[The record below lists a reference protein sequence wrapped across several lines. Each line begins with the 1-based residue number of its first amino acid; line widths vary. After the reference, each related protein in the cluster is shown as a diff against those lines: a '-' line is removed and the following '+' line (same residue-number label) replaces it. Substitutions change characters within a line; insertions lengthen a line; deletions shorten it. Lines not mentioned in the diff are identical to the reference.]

1 VIHGKTGTGKSLL
14 LAAIIGE
21 ANILEGDVQVPRA
34 PPMHMRGNENA
45 SLEGWIIPSAV
56 AYVGQ
61 VPWIENTS
69 IKNTVLFGLPYHH
82 ERYMQVSQPHFLM
95 DLCRYVFAIGN
106 ALSTSDHQVLYF
118 QEKLTIIFQRRSY
131 MHVHSCLTSL
141 CFQMEKTLRLAR
153 LAST

>member
-1 VIHGKTGTGKSLL
+1 LLTIHSAIHGKTGTGKSLL

-21 ANILEGDVQVPRA
+21 AQIVKGDVKAPRA

-45 SLEGWIIPSAV
+45 SLEDWIIPSAV

-82 ERYMQVSQPHFLM
+82 ERYMQVSQPCLFM
-95 DLCRYVFAIGN
+95 DSCSFVFATG
-106 ALSTSDHQVLYF
+106 D
-118 QEKLTIIFQRRSY
+118 
-131 MHVHSCLTSL
+131 
-141 CFQMEKTLRLAR
+141 TLLIDM
-153 LAST
+153 

>member
-1 VIHGKTGTGKSLL
+1 VIQTTKYRDAHLLTIDSVIHGKTGTGKSLL

-45 SLEGWIIPSAV
+45 SLEDWIIPSAV

-82 ERYMQVSQPHFLM
+82 ERYMQVSQPRGFM
-95 DLCRYVFAIGN
+95 DSRNCVVFIGDT
-106 ALSTSDHQVLYF
+106 L
-118 QEKLTIIFQRRSY
+118 LTCNHHIGP
-131 MHVHSCLTSL
+131 
-141 CFQMEKTLRLAR
+141 CF
-153 LAST
+153 

>member
-1 VIHGKTGTGKSLL
+1 MDYKYLDEDLLMICSVIHGKTGTGKSLL

-21 ANILEGDVQVPRA
+21 ANVLEGDVQVPRA

-45 SLEGWIIPSAV
+45 SAGNWIIPSAV

-82 ERYMQVSQPHFLM
+82 ERYMQVSQTKDTHM
-95 DLCRYVFAIGN
+95 M
-106 ALSTSDHQVLYF
+106 LST
-118 QEKLTIIFQRRSY
+118 
-131 MHVHSCLTSL
+131 HSAVYLPLVVFTRANTK
-141 CFQMEKTLRLAR
+141 FFGF
-153 LAST
+153 

>member
-1 VIHGKTGTGKSLL
+1 MIHGKTGTGKSLL

-34 PPMHMRGNENA
+34 PPMHMRGNETA
-45 SLEGWIIPSAV
+45 SLENWIMPSAI

-82 ERYMQVSQPHFLM
+82 ERYMQVS
-95 DLCRYVFAIGN
+95 R
-106 ALSTSDHQVLYF
+106 S
-118 QEKLTIIFQRRSY
+118 QEAHDPLHRVLTIGDLPTREHQI
-131 MHVHSCLTSL
+131 L
-141 CFQMEKTLRLAR
+141 CIYE
-153 LAST
+153 

>member
-1 VIHGKTGTGKSLL
+1 MIHGKTGTGKSLL

-21 ANILEGDVQVPRA
+21 AQILKGDVEVPRA

-45 SLEGWIIPSAV
+45 SPEDWIIPSAV

-82 ERYMQVSQPHFLM
+82 ERYMQVSPSRGFV
-95 DLCRYVFAIGN
+95 DPC
-106 ALSTSDHQVLYF
+106 
-118 QEKLTIIFQRRSY
+118 
-131 MHVHSCLTSL
+131 SL
-141 CFQMEKTLRLAR
+141 CLPLVIHY
-153 LAST
+153 

>member
-21 ANILEGDVQVPRA
+21 AQILKGDVQVPRA
-34 PPMHMRGNENA
+34 PPMHMRGNEHA
-45 SLEGWIIPSAV
+45 SLEDWIIPSAV

-82 ERYMQVSQPHFLM
+82 ERYMQVSQPHHVLS
-95 DLCRYVFAIGN
+95 LCSCLFAIDD
-106 ALSTSDHQVLYF
+106 AI
-118 QEKLTIIFQRRSY
+118 LTCEYQI
-131 MHVHSCLTSL
+131 VSCFL
-141 CFQMEKTLRLAR
+141 
-153 LAST
+153 